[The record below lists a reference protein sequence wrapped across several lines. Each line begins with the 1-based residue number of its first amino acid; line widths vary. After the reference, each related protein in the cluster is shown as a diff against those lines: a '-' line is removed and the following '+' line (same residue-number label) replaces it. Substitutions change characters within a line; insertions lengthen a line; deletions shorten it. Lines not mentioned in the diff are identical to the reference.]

1 MSTER
6 IIGRYSGPENGPL
19 FICLGGVHGNE
30 PSGVQAI
37 ARFFAFF
44 QYELASR
51 PDLPFRGTV
60 LGLRGNI
67 QALEKG
73 IRFLERDLNRMMLPE
88 IVEKLSGK
96 AETELTTEFRELSEL
111 LTLIHRELTHLNP
124 DRLIILDLHTTS
136 ADGGIF
142 SIPADN
148 PESLEL
154 ARHFHVPIITG
165 MTSGLDGTS
174 LSFFTPRYNGIPAL
188 AVAFEAGQNE
198 DPQSTFRSIAVIING
213 LKAAGCLPAEFLPNP
228 HEQLLLDYSRNLPE
242 VFELLH
248 VHHLQQGDGFH
259 MRPGYRNFQQVKE
272 GEHLADDQRGPI
284 YASADSS
291 ILMPLY
297 QNQGSNGF
305 FLVQERK

>member
-1 MSTER
+1 MSEER
-6 IIGRYSGPENGPL
+6 IIGRYSGAENGPL

-60 LGLRGNI
+60 LGLRGNL
-67 QALEKG
+67 QALKKG
-73 IRFLERDLNRMMLPE
+73 IRFLERDLNRMMLPD
-88 IVEKLSGK
+88 IVDKVDAMPVNELK
-96 AETELTTEFRELSEL
+96 AEFRELREL
-111 LTLIHRELTHLNP
+111 LAYIHLELSQLHP
-124 DRLIILDLHTTS
+124 ERLILLDLHTTS

-174 LSFFTPRYNGIPAL
+174 LSFLHPGTMISPYRRLRLKPAKTRIL
-188 AVAFEAGQNE
+188 N
-198 DPQSTFRSIAVIING
+198 QSPD
-213 LKAAGCLPAEFLPNP
+213 LLP
-228 HEQLLLDYSRNLPE
+228 
-242 VFELLH
+242 
-248 VHHLQQGDGFH
+248 
-259 MRPGYRNFQQVKE
+259 
-272 GEHLADDQRGPI
+272 
-284 YASADSS
+284 SS
-291 ILMPLY
+291 LMD
-297 QNQGSNGF
+297 
-305 FLVQERK
+305 